1 MDKVFAEQV
10 VQDMRTIQDM
20 IRWSMSRFNDAGI
33 YLGHGTDNTWDEAV
47 ALVLHSLHL
56 PPDIDP
62 NICNARLTNSEKEK
76 IVELVM
82 KRVQQRIPVPYLTN
96 RAWFAGLEFYVDER
110 VLIPRSPFAEL
121 IHDAFQPWIGDT
133 RPQRILDL
141 CTGSGCMAIAA
152 AYAFPEAEVDAV
164 DLSEDA
170 LAVADMNI
178 HHHGLSHQ
186 VIPIRSDLFTE
197 LEGQRYDVIMTN
209 PPYVDA
215 EDMADLPDEFTHEP
229 EMALAAGE
237 DGLDLVE
244 TILHRAP
251 AHLAEGGW
259 LFCEVGNSLVHMQ
272 TRFPDV
278 PFVWLEFANGGDG
291 VFAISREDLVK
302 YHHCFKA

>member
-1 MDKVFAEQV
+1 MDKVFVEQV

-20 IRWSMSRFNDAGI
+20 IRWSMSRFNDANI
-33 YLGHGTDNTWDEAV
+33 YLGHGTDNSWDEAV

-56 PPDIDP
+56 PPDIDAGLRS
-62 NICNARLTNSEKEK
+62 ARLTSAEKEK
-76 IVELVM
+76 IAELVV
-82 KRVQQRIPVPYLTN
+82 KRIQQRIPVPYLTN

-121 IHDAFQPWIGDT
+121 IHDGFQPWIGEQ

-152 AYAFPEAEVDAV
+152 AYAFPDAEVDAV

-178 HHHGLSHQ
+178 QHHGLQHQ
-186 VIPIRSDLFTE
+186 VIPIRSDLFNE
-197 LEGQRYDVIMTN
+197 LKGQSYDVIMTN

-229 EMALAAGE
+229 EMALAAGD

-244 TILHRAP
+244 KILHLAP
-251 AHLAEGGW
+251 QHLNEGGW
-259 LFCEVGNSLVHMQ
+259 LFCEVGNSMVHMQ
-272 TRFPDV
+272 TRFPEL
-278 PFVWLEFANGGDG
+278 PLVWLEFANGGDG
-291 VFAISREDLVK
+291 VFAISREQLLA
-302 YHHCFKA
+302 YQHNLKA